1 MVVQFNSIVITIA
14 IAMSLP
20 SPFQLINSHGI
31 LTIVYT
37 DGLEQEHHLNK
48 NNIDNSA
55 LSFILKA
62 KYVRHV
68 FPELRCHKHDSQTL
82 YSLLF
87 LDDVNLSVTDKL
99 AESGAEAEGDK
110 SIAYDN
116 AKDYPNLI
124 SLERFLGED
133 FKRSDIFA
141 RHYWILTGDMTDI
154 HSKIPF
160 FFNKKAEYVLFKQ
173 LPKETIDYLLLNNK
187 YYLLNFDISE
197 ANKKKHCLIVY
208 LMSILSFNRQY
219 LDKIGLNQ
227 LDSGYYFNLVCFL
240 TNILSGLD
248 LRMMPRTEDLSK
260 INYFF
265 NLLLNSM
272 FEERSVAEVFADFQ
286 NDMELQQYHINFATE
301 VLNGI
306 LMVYYVSSQEEHDVK
321 IKDFYLNVFQD
332 FANYFDNISRIK
344 SFDKLVSQ
352 YFEMKN
358 MLSLAV
364 YTYNLVKSG
373 YNSGNYSK
381 YTNCPISLVKK
392 PFIGKDSLYTY
403 LCFPLYTEQGLYREG
418 KVMSHCVANYY
429 NRTLCRKLCDYLNN
443 NSDNADTSQLHSC
456 GFNNIFHLVAIPQ
469 DYLSFDEV
477 MDLFGLDID
486 KMTKYGS
493 LEPICPISPDGL
505 DSSEN
510 DNICSFDIETSF
522 LNNKNIPY
530 AEISEL
536 LTMNIAGLKNKKQL
550 RPRPSNIEHPVKHIT
565 VDFYSMFLADNVN
578 VNTRNQYDR
587 DLMLANIFESFNEY
601 GEYSF
606 NMNLSDILCLNMEQ
620 TRLYRNERLDT
631 NLRSG
636 VNRMIRHH
644 IFNVGTIYLHKPN
657 IDD

>member
-1 MVVQFNSIVITIA
+1 MVFQFNLIA
-14 IAMSLP
+14 ITMSIL

-37 DGLEQEHHLNK
+37 DGLGQEHHLNK

-68 FPELRCHKHDSQTL
+68 FPELRCDKHDSQTL

-87 LDDVNLSVTDKL
+87 LDDVDLSAIDKQTESVT
-99 AESGAEAEGDK
+99 EAEGNK
-110 SIAYDN
+110 LIAYDN
-116 AKDYPNLI
+116 AKDYPNLT

-141 RHYWILTGDMTDI
+141 RHYWVLGDDVSDI

-160 FFNKKAEYVLFKQ
+160 FFNKKAEYALFKQ
-173 LPKETIDYLLLNNK
+173 LPKEIIDYLLLNNK

-197 ANKKKHCLIVY
+197 VNKKKHCLIVD

-219 LDKIGLNQ
+219 LDKMGLNQ
-227 LDSGYYFNLVCFL
+227 LDSGHYFNLVCFL

-272 FEERSVAEVFADFQ
+272 FEERSVSEVFTDFQ
-286 NDMELQQYHINFATE
+286 NDRELQQYHINFATE

-306 LMVYYVSSQEEHDVK
+306 LMVYYVGSQDS
-321 IKDFYLNVFQD
+321 KDLKEQQEIGITDSYLNVFQE
-332 FANYFDNISRIK
+332 FANYFDNIARIK

-358 MLSLAV
+358 RLSLAV

-373 YNSGNYSK
+373 YNSGHYSK
-381 YTNCPISLVKK
+381 YTNCPISFVEK
-392 PFIGKDSLYTY
+392 PFVGRDSLYTY
-403 LCFPLYTEQGLYREG
+403 LCFPLYTEQALYREG
-418 KVMSHCVANYY
+418 KVMSHCVADYY
-429 NRTLCRKLCDYLNN
+429 NKTLCRKLCNYLSD

-456 GFNNIFHLVAIPQ
+456 GFNNIFHIVAIPQ
-469 DYLSFDEV
+469 DYLSFDGV
-477 MDLFGLDID
+477 MDLFALDIN
-486 KMTKYGS
+486 KMTKYRAIES
-493 LEPICPISPDGL
+493 IE
-505 DSSEN
+505 SEN
-510 DNICSFDIETSF
+510 DDICSFDIETSI

-536 LTMNIAGLKNKKQL
+536 LTMNIVGLNNKKQL
-550 RPRPSNIEHPVKHIT
+550 RPRPSNIQHPVKHIT
-565 VDFYSMFLADNVN
+565 VDFYSMFLADDVNVNINVN
-578 VNTRNQYDR
+578 VNTRSKYDK
-587 DLMLANIFESFNEY
+587 DLMLSNIFESFNEY
-601 GEYSF
+601 DKYSF
-606 NMNLSDILCLNMEQ
+606 NMNLSDILCLNMDQ
-620 TRLYRNERLDT
+620 ARLYRNERLDS
-631 NLRSG
+631 NLQAG
-636 VNRMIRHH
+636 INRIIRHH
-644 IFNVGTIYLHKPN
+644 IFNVKTIYLHKPT
-657 IDD
+657 IDN